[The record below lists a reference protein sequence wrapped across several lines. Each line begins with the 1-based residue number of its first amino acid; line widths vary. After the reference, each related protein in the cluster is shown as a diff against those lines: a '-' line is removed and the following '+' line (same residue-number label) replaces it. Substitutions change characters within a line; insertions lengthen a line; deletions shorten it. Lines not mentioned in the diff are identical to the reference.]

1 MTIAREILK
10 SSLALFV
17 VVVIVL
23 LLISLYGRKRR

>member
-10 SSLALFV
+10 SSWLLLF

-23 LLISLYGRKRR
+23 VLISLYGRKRR